1 MKVLTNYINE
11 AIKDAQT
18 VGPALKDA
26 YQKLTV

>member
-1 MKVLTNYINE
+1 MKVVTNYVND
-11 AIKDAQT
+11 AIKDAKT